1 MVVSS
6 DASLVFAFCVSTD
19 ADCDADFCPHPP
31 STVAAIAN
39 DNKQE
44 SKNHGQVGI
53 DTLMEGKCQVGRY
66 FNIRYTDLI
75 DMLIEAENKGY
86 IALNNNF
93 GNRLIEFN
101 DTNYDALIEKYF
113 VE

>member
-1 MVVSS
+1 
-6 DASLVFAFCVSTD
+6 
-19 ADCDADFCPHPP
+19 
-31 STVAAIAN
+31 
-39 DNKQE
+39 
-44 SKNHGQVGI
+44 
-53 DTLMEGKCQVGRY
+53 MEGKCQVGRY

-101 DTNYDALIEKYF
+101 DTDYDALIEKYF
-113 VE
+113 VESRMLE

>member
-1 MVVSS
+1 
-6 DASLVFAFCVSTD
+6 
-19 ADCDADFCPHPP
+19 
-31 STVAAIAN
+31 
-39 DNKQE
+39 
-44 SKNHGQVGI
+44 
-53 DTLMEGKCQVGRY
+53 MEGKCQVGRY